1 MRIKAYA
8 KINVLLDVVGK
19 KENGY
24 HLLEMIMQSI
34 DLYDLIDVNKIEKG
48 INIKCNKSYIPVNN
62 KNIAYKAAELF
73 INTYGI
79 NEGVSINIYKNIPT
93 SAGLGGGS
101 SDGAAVL
108 KAMREIFN
116 VNISDKELE
125 ELGVKIG
132 ADVPFC
138 INGGTAF
145 CEGIGEIITPIKK
158 FENKIL
164 VVVKPKFG
172 VSTKWVYSEY
182 DNLCNVR
189 KPETEKILKAVK
201 DGDVKAVSLNMANV
215 LEDVTTSKYGI
226 ISKIKRDMIRFGALG
241 SMMSGSG
248 PSVFAFFEDSLSA
261 QRCFEKMKE
270 NYHET
275 FITRTI

>member
-8 KINVLLDVVGK
+8 KINILLDIVGI

-34 DLYDLIDVNKIEKG
+34 DLYDLIDVDKIENG
-48 INIKCNKSYIPVNN
+48 IKIKSNKSYIPTNN

-73 INTYGI
+73 MNTYGI

-101 SDGAAVL
+101 ADGAAVL
-108 KAMREIFN
+108 KAMRKIFN
-116 VNISDKELE
+116 VNVSNKELE
-125 ELGVKIG
+125 RLGAKIG

-182 DNLCNVR
+182 DNLDNVK
-189 KPETEKILKAVK
+189 KPKTKKILNAVK
-201 DGDVKAVSLNMANV
+201 NDDLRLVSAEMANV
-215 LEDVTTSKYGI
+215 LEDVTIKKYGI
-226 ISKIKRDMIRFGALG
+226 IEKIKKDMIKLGALG
-241 SMMSGSG
+241 AMMSGSG

-261 QRCFEKMKE
+261 QRCFENMKE
-270 NYHET
+270 NYAET

>member
-1 MRIKAYA
+1 MKIKAYA
-8 KINVLLDVVGK
+8 KINILLDIVGI

-34 DLYDLIDVNKIEKG
+34 DLYDVIDINKIEKG
-48 INIKCNKSYIPVNN
+48 IKIKCNKSYIPVNN

-73 INTYGI
+73 MKTYGI

-101 SDGAAVL
+101 ADGAAVL
-108 KAMREIFN
+108 KAMRKIFN
-116 VNISDKELE
+116 VDISNKELE

-138 INGGTAF
+138 VSGGTAL
-145 CEGIGEIITPIKK
+145 CEGIGEIITPMSK
-158 FENKIL
+158 FQNKIL

-182 DNLCNVR
+182 DNLNSVK
-189 KPETEKILKAVK
+189 KPETEKILNAVK
-201 DGDVKAVSLNMANV
+201 NDDLKLVSSKMANV
-215 LEDVTTSKYGI
+215 LEEVTINKYGI
-226 ISKIKRDMIRFGALG
+226 IDGIKKDMLKFGALG
-241 SMMSGSG
+241 AMMSGSG

-261 QRCFEKMKE
+261 QKCFEKMKE
-270 NYHET
+270 NYPET

>member
-34 DLYDLIDVNKIEKG
+34 DLYDLIDVNKIENG

-108 KAMREIFN
+108 KAMRKIFN
-116 VNISDKELE
+116 VKISDKELE

-132 ADVPFC
+132 ADIPFC

-182 DNLCNVR
+182 DNLCNVK
-189 KPETEKILKAVK
+189 KPEKEKILKAVK

-226 ISKIKRDMIRFGALG
+226 INKIKKDMLRFGALG
-241 SMMSGSG
+241 AMMSGSG

-270 NYHET
+270 NYYEV

>member
-1 MRIKAYA
+1 MKVKAYA
-8 KINVLLDVVGK
+8 KINILLDVVGK

-73 INTYGI
+73 VNTYGI

-101 SDGAAVL
+101 TDGAAVL
-108 KAMREIFN
+108 KAMRKIFN
-116 VNISDKELE
+116 VKISDKELE
-125 ELGVKIG
+125 ELGAKIG
-132 ADVPFC
+132 ADIPFC

-145 CEGIGEIITPIKK
+145 CEGIGEIITPIEK

-172 VSTKWVYSEY
+172 VSTKWVYNEY
-182 DNLCNVR
+182 DNLRNVR
-189 KPETEKILKAVK
+189 KPEKEKILKAVK
-201 DGDVKAVSLNMANV
+201 DNDVKSVSLNMANV
-215 LEDVTTSKYGI
+215 LENVTINKYVI
-226 ISKIKRDMIRFGALG
+226 INKIKKDMIRFGALG
-241 SMMSGSG
+241 TMMSGSG

-261 QRCFEKMKE
+261 QRCFERMKE
-270 NYHET
+270 NYPET

>member
-8 KINVLLDVVGK
+8 KINILLDIVGI

-34 DLYDLIDVNKIEKG
+34 DLYDLIDVDKIEKG
-48 INIKCNKSYIPVNN
+48 IKMKSNKSYIPTNN

-73 INTYGI
+73 MNTYGI
-79 NEGVSINIYKNIPT
+79 SEGVSINIYKNIPT

-101 SDGAAVL
+101 ADGAAVL
-108 KAMREIFN
+108 KVMRKIFN
-116 VNISDKELE
+116 VNVSDKELE
-125 ELGVKIG
+125 KLGAKIG

-145 CEGIGEIITPIKK
+145 CKGIGEVIMPIRK
-158 FENKIL
+158 FQNKIL

-172 VSTKWVYSEY
+172 VSTKWVYNEY
-182 DNLCNVR
+182 DNLNNVK
-189 KPETEKILKAVK
+189 KPKTEKILNAVK
-201 DGDVKAVSLNMANV
+201 NDDLKLVSTEMANV
-215 LEDVTTSKYGI
+215 LEAVTISKYGI
-226 ISKIKRDMIRFGALG
+226 IDKIKKDMLRLGALG
-241 SMMSGSG
+241 AMMSGSG
-248 PSVFAFFEDSLSA
+248 PSVFGFFEDSLSA
-261 QRCFEKMKE
+261 QKCFESMKE
-270 NYHET
+270 NYSET

>member
-34 DLYDLIDVNKIEKG
+34 DLYDLIDVNKIENG
-48 INIKCNKSYIPVNN
+48 INIKCNKSYIPVNS

-79 NEGVSINIYKNIPT
+79 NEGVSINICKNIPT

-108 KAMREIFN
+108 KAMREIFH
-116 VNISDKELE
+116 VKISDKELE

-145 CEGIGEIITPIKK
+145 CEGIGEIITPMKK
-158 FENKIL
+158 FQNKIL

-182 DNLCNVR
+182 DKILNVR

-201 DGDVKAVSLNMANV
+201 DDDVKEVSLNMANV

-261 QRCFEKMKE
+261 QRCFENMKE

>member
-73 INTYGI
+73 MNTYGI

-182 DNLCNVR
+182 DNLRNVK

-215 LEDVTTSKYGI
+215 LEEVTTSKYEI
-226 ISKIKRDMIRFGALG
+226 ISRIKKDMIRFGAVG

>member
-1 MRIKAYA
+1 MKIKAYA
-8 KINVLLDVVGK
+8 KINILLDIVGI

-34 DLYDLIDVNKIEKG
+34 DLYDVIDINKIEKG
-48 INIKCNKSYIPVNN
+48 IKIKCNKSYIPVNN

-73 INTYGI
+73 MKTYGI

-101 SDGAAVL
+101 ADGAAVL
-108 KAMREIFN
+108 KAMRKIFN
-116 VNISDKELE
+116 VDISNKELE

-138 INGGTAF
+138 VSGGTAL
-145 CEGIGEIITPIKK
+145 CEGIGEIITPMSK
-158 FENKIL
+158 FQNKIL

-182 DNLCNVR
+182 DNLNSV
-189 KPETEKILKAVK
+189 KKLETEKILNAVK
-201 DGDVKAVSLNMANV
+201 NDDLKLVSSKMANV
-215 LEDVTTSKYGI
+215 LEEVTINKYGI
-226 ISKIKRDMIRFGALG
+226 IDGIKKDMLKFGALG
-241 SMMSGSG
+241 AMMSGSG

-270 NYHET
+270 NYPET

>member
-1 MRIKAYA
+1 MRTKAYA
-8 KINVLLDVVGK
+8 KINILLDVVGK

-34 DLYDLIDVNKIEKG
+34 DLYDVIDVNKIEKG
-48 INIKCNKSYIPVNN
+48 IKISCNKSYIPINN

-73 INTYGI
+73 INTYEI
-79 NEGVSINIYKNIPT
+79 KEGVSINIYKNIPT

-101 SDGAAVL
+101 ADGAAVL
-108 KAMREIFN
+108 KAMRTIFN
-116 VNISDKELE
+116 VNVTDKELE
-125 ELGVKIG
+125 ELGAKIG

-145 CEGIGEIITPIKK
+145 CEGIGEVITPIRK
-158 FENKIL
+158 FKDKIL

-182 DNLCNVR
+182 DKLSDVK
-189 KPETEKILKAVK
+189 KPKTEKILDAVK
-201 DGDVKAVSLNMANV
+201 NDKIKAVSAEMANV
-215 LEDVTTSKYGI
+215 LEDVTISKYGI
-226 ISKIKRDMIRFGALG
+226 IDRIKKDMIKIGALG
-241 SMMSGSG
+241 AMMSGSG

-270 NYHET
+270 NYPET

>member
-1 MRIKAYA
+1 MKIKAYA
-8 KINVLLDVVGK
+8 KINILLDIVGI

-34 DLYDLIDVNKIEKG
+34 DLYDVIDINKIEKG
-48 INIKCNKSYIPVNN
+48 IKIKCNKSYIPVNN

-73 INTYGI
+73 MKTYGI

-101 SDGAAVL
+101 ADGAAVL
-108 KAMREIFN
+108 KAMRKIFN
-116 VNISDKELE
+116 VDISNKELE

-138 INGGTAF
+138 VSGGTAL
-145 CEGIGEIITPIKK
+145 CEGIGEIITPMSK
-158 FENKIL
+158 FQNKIL

-182 DNLCNVR
+182 DNLNSVK
-189 KPETEKILKAVK
+189 KPETEKILNAVK
-201 DGDVKAVSLNMANV
+201 NDDLKLVSSKMANV
-215 LEDVTTSKYGI
+215 LEEVTINKYGI
-226 ISKIKRDMIRFGALG
+226 IDGIKKDMLKFGALG
-241 SMMSGSG
+241 AMMSGSG

-270 NYHET
+270 NYPET

>member
-1 MRIKAYA
+1 MKVKAYA
-8 KINVLLDVVGK
+8 KINILLDVVGK

-48 INIKCNKSYIPVNN
+48 IDIKCNKSYIPVNN

-116 VNISDKELE
+116 VKISDKELE
-125 ELGVKIG
+125 ELGAKIG

-182 DNLCNVR
+182 DNLRNVR
-189 KPETEKILKAVK
+189 KPETEKILNSVK
-201 DGDVKAVSLNMANV
+201 DDDVKSVSLNMANV
-215 LEDVTTSKYGI
+215 LEDVTISKYGI
-226 ISKIKRDMIRFGALG
+226 INKIKKDMIRFGALG
-241 SMMSGSG
+241 AMMSGSG

-270 NYHET
+270 NYYET

>member
-1 MRIKAYA
+1 MKIKAYA
-8 KINVLLDVVGK
+8 KINILLDIVGI

-34 DLYDLIDVNKIEKG
+34 DLYDVIDINKIEKG
-48 INIKCNKSYIPVNN
+48 IKIKCNKSYIPVNN

-73 INTYGI
+73 MKTYGI

-101 SDGAAVL
+101 ADGAAVM
-108 KAMREIFN
+108 KAMRKIFN
-116 VNISDKELE
+116 VDISNKELE

-138 INGGTAF
+138 VSGGTAL
-145 CEGIGEIITPIKK
+145 CEGIGEIITPMSK
-158 FENKIL
+158 FQNKIL

-182 DNLCNVR
+182 DNLNSVK
-189 KPETEKILKAVK
+189 KPETEKILNAVK
-201 DGDVKAVSLNMANV
+201 NDDLKLVSSKMANV
-215 LEDVTTSKYGI
+215 LEEVTINKYGI
-226 ISKIKRDMIRFGALG
+226 IDGIKKDMLKFGALG
-241 SMMSGSG
+241 AMMSGSG

-270 NYHET
+270 NYPET

>member
-48 INIKCNKSYIPVNN
+48 IKIQCNKSYIPVNN

-108 KAMREIFN
+108 KAMRQIFN

-145 CEGIGEIITPIKK
+145 CEGIGEIITPIEK
-158 FENKIL
+158 FQNKIL

-182 DNLCNVR
+182 DNLSNVR
-189 KPETEKILKAVK
+189 KPKKEKILKAVK

-215 LEDVTTSKYGI
+215 LEDVTTSKYGV
-226 ISKIKRDMIRFGALG
+226 ISKIKRDMIRFGAVG

>member
-34 DLYDLIDVNKIEKG
+34 DLYDLIDVTKIEKG
-48 INIKCNKSYIPVNN
+48 IDIKCNKSYIPVNS

-108 KAMREIFN
+108 KAMREIFDVKIN
-116 VNISDKELE
+116 DKELE

-145 CEGIGEIITPIKK
+145 CEGIGEVITPINK
-158 FENKIL
+158 FRNKIL

-182 DNLCNVR
+182 DKILNVR

-201 DGDVKAVSLNMANV
+201 DDDVKEVSLNMANV

>member
-8 KINVLLDVVGK
+8 KINILLDIVGI

-34 DLYDLIDVNKIEKG
+34 DLYDLIDVDKIEKG
-48 INIKCNKSYIPVNN
+48 IKMKSNKSYIPTNN

-73 INTYGI
+73 MNTYGI
-79 NEGVSINIYKNIPT
+79 SEGVSINIYKNIPT

-101 SDGAAVL
+101 ADGAAVL
-108 KAMREIFN
+108 KAMRKIFN
-116 VNISDKELE
+116 VNVSDKELE
-125 ELGVKIG
+125 KLGAKIG

-145 CEGIGEIITPIKK
+145 CKGIGEVIMPIRK
-158 FENKIL
+158 FQNKIL

-172 VSTKWVYSEY
+172 VSTKWVYNEY
-182 DNLCNVR
+182 DNLNNVK
-189 KPETEKILKAVK
+189 KPKTEKILNAVK
-201 DGDVKAVSLNMANV
+201 NDDLKLVSTEMANV
-215 LEDVTTSKYGI
+215 LEAVTISKYGI
-226 ISKIKRDMIRFGALG
+226 IDKIKKDMLRLGALG
-241 SMMSGSG
+241 AMMSGSG
-248 PSVFAFFEDSLSA
+248 PSVFGFFEDSLSA
-261 QRCFEKMKE
+261 QKCFESMKE
-270 NYHET
+270 NYSET

>member
-1 MRIKAYA
+1 VKVKAYA
-8 KINVLLDVVGK
+8 KINILLDVVGK

-73 INTYGI
+73 VNTYGI

-101 SDGAAVL
+101 TDGAAVL
-108 KAMREIFN
+108 KAMRKIFN
-116 VNISDKELE
+116 VKISDKELE
-125 ELGVKIG
+125 ELGAKIG
-132 ADVPFC
+132 ADIPFC

-145 CEGIGEIITPIKK
+145 CEGIGEIITPIEK

-172 VSTKWVYSEY
+172 VSTKWVYNEY
-182 DNLCNVR
+182 DNLRNVR
-189 KPETEKILKAVK
+189 KPEKEKILKAVK
-201 DGDVKAVSLNMANV
+201 DNDVKSVSLNMANV
-215 LEDVTTSKYGI
+215 LENVTINKYVI
-226 ISKIKRDMIRFGALG
+226 INKIKKDMIRFGALG
-241 SMMSGSG
+241 TMMSGSG

-261 QRCFEKMKE
+261 QRCFERMKE
-270 NYHET
+270 NYPET